1 MSDPLLPCDSLR
13 RRAELQMIFHS
24 DRCFFERELKWRS
37 LVTKTICEQDPGSL
51 YKSKRAFDTQLCF
64 PILSRL
70 LEKMHFDKF
79 PSSNVEFR
87 SCEIKRKDK
96 FAYIVKQTPETAVK
110 MRQLPTILL
119 KNYFLSSGGIK
130 SIMVSKEKSTG
141 GQNVVDHGFFRKT
154 FLYYYIKTWPC

>member
-13 RRAELQMIFHS
+13 RRADLQMIFHS
-24 DRCFFERELKWRS
+24 DRWFFERELKWRS
-37 LVTKTICEQDPGSL
+37 LVTKTICELDPGSL
-51 YKSKRAFDTQLCF
+51 YKSKRAFDTQLCI
-64 PILSRL
+64 PILSCL
-70 LEKMHFDKF
+70 LEKKNHFDMF

-119 KNYFLSSGGIK
+119 KNYILSSGGIK
-130 SIMVSKEKSTG
+130 GIVLSKG
-141 GQNVVDHGFFRKT
+141 
-154 FLYYYIKTWPC
+154 

>member
-1 MSDPLLPCDSLR
+1 M
-13 RRAELQMIFHS
+13 
-24 DRCFFERELKWRS
+24 
-37 LVTKTICEQDPGSL
+37 ICEQDPGSL
-51 YKSKRAFDTQLCF
+51 YKSKRAFGTQFCF

-79 PSSNVEFR
+79 PSSNVKFR

-119 KNYFLSSGGIK
+119 KNYILSSGGIK
-130 SIMVSKEKSTG
+130 SIMVSKE
-141 GQNVVDHGFFRKT
+141 
-154 FLYYYIKTWPC
+154 

>member
-1 MSDPLLPCDSLR
+1 M
-13 RRAELQMIFHS
+13 
-24 DRCFFERELKWRS
+24 
-37 LVTKTICEQDPGSL
+37 
-51 YKSKRAFDTQLCF
+51 
-64 PILSRL
+64 
-70 LEKMHFDKF
+70 F

-119 KNYFLSSGGIK
+119 KNYILSSGGIK

-141 GQNVVDHGFFRKT
+141 GQNVEDHGFFRKT
-154 FLYYYIKTWPC
+154 FLYY